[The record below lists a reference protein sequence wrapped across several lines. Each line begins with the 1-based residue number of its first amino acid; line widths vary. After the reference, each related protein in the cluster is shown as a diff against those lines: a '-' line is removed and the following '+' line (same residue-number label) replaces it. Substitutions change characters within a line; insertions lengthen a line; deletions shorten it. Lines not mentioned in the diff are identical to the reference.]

1 MNASLTKPMSSNS
14 PSRRYWPRWLS
25 FYWMTTNAF
34 GWLAARSQPF
44 NWLLTR
50 TVLSTM
56 EKLTKLSFINFARW
70 SIVRRVPAN
79 EDNGHTGNTERLP
92 YGYVLF
98 ETNYNG
104 DQDLY
109 FEAFSLVTPVAM
121 MLTWQR
127 CFDVPWIP
135 HTGRFIDFINKKE
148 LPIDTHLSYCAY
160 PSATSKV
167 IRQALALKREVRD
180 FQSKAPVAPE
190 GFKREYTS
198 LLTRVQTLADPRPP
212 APGGLRKLLHG
223 PATGET
229 SLLSILTPVKASR
242 KEELRTDLALIGDV
256 LKDPGSDASAL
267 FPGTTHLARWVVIDP
282 LQVPDVLRDQPRPEQ
297 SYLLFSA
304 WFDGDEEQVPDA
316 VEGRFLETLYETL
329 ATGPVGPQLWE
340 HCGFDD
346 TGQAG
351 GFRTYLVRHKVK
363 VGVKFSGYDGSKVEE
378 VRHALHLY
386 EKFYDFAVDA
396 QGFDAARLQREW
408 RDREIGG
415 SVGVGP

>member
-1 MNASLTKPMSSNS
+1 
-14 PSRRYWPRWLS
+14 
-25 FYWMTTNAF
+25 
-34 GWLAARSQPF
+34 
-44 NWLLTR
+44 
-50 TVLSTM
+50 M

-79 EDNGHTGNTERLP
+79 EDNGDTGRLP
-92 YGYVLF
+92 YGYLLF
-98 ETNYNG
+98 ETNFNG

-135 HTGRFIDFINKKE
+135 DTGRFIDFINEKE

-160 PSATSKV
+160 PNATSKM
-167 IRQALALKREVRD
+167 IRQALALKREIGD
-180 FQSKAPVAPE
+180 FQEKAPVAPE
-190 GFKREYTS
+190 AFKHEYTS

-212 APGGLRKLLHG
+212 APRGLSRLLHC
-223 PATGET
+223 PAAGQT

-242 KEELRTDLALIGDV
+242 KEDLRADLALIADV
-256 LKDPGSDASAL
+256 LYGPGSAARAL
-267 FPGTTHLARWVVIDP
+267 FPGTTHLARWVVIDS
-282 LQVPDVLRDQPRPEQ
+282 LQVPDELSDQAPAEP

-304 WFDGDEEQVPDA
+304 WFDEDEESADA
-316 VEGRFLETLYETL
+316 NEKKFLKTLYGTL
-329 ATGPVGPQLWE
+329 ATGPVGPKLWE

-351 GFRTYLVRHKVK
+351 HFQRYMWRHKVK
-363 VGVKFSGYDGSKVEE
+363 WGVKFSGYDGSKVEE

-386 EKFYDFAVDA
+386 EKFHDFAVDA
-396 QGFDAARLQREW
+396 QGLDAPRLQQKW
-408 RDREIGG
+408 RDKQIGDT
-415 SVGVGP
+415 VGVGP